1 MNASGFS
8 KEIQEFDQALEEMKK
23 EDQEAAEEQ
32 KEQESKGAS
41 GSLETS
47 REGDDSK
54 LSSDLEKLDLS
65 QTGEPD
71 PSNPAETDEAYDQ
84 FDINDLKLDNKGLR
98 PFRDAGSSEEDSDQD
113 DNYSATTTTST
124 IMDPQMVRSKVK
136 KSILATMKKERR
148 RIRNKGESALIT
160 ERNREVTDTIK
171 SSMNF
176 F

>member
-1 MNASGFS
+1 MN
-8 KEIQEFDQALEEMKK
+8 E
-23 EDQEAAEEQ
+23 EDQDEAACGSDHQPDEQ
-32 KEQESKGAS
+32 LKAGACG

-47 REGDDSK
+47 RESQDDSK

-65 QTGEPD
+65 QSKQSD
-71 PSNPAETDEAYDQ
+71 SKDNSNDQTEDADEAYDQ
-84 FDINDLKLDNKGLR
+84 FDINDLKMDNKAFR
-98 PFRDAGSSEEDSDQD
+98 PFRDVGESPEENSDDD

-136 KSILATMKKERR
+136 KSILATLKKERR

-160 ERNREVTDTIK
+160 ERNREVNDTIK

>member
-1 MNASGFS
+1 MEVNASGFS
-8 KEIQEFDQALEEMKK
+8 KEIQEFDKAMDEMNEE
-23 EDQEAAEEQ
+23 EQEAAEEQ
-32 KEQESKGAS
+32 EAKGAC

-54 LSSDLEKLDLS
+54 LSSDLEKLDIS
-65 QTGEPD
+65 QKPEADTG
-71 PSNPAETDEAYDQ
+71 NPAEADETYDQ
-84 FDINDLKLDNKGLR
+84 FDMNDLKMENKSFR

-160 ERNREVTDTIK
+160 ERNRDVTDTIK
-171 SSMNF
+171 SSLNF